1 MLNPLQQ
8 DKLAIILNDELLISS
23 IEAVFN
29 ETINKIKPD
38 IEKTDNNSVLG
49 EKYRSYEIAKQIIK
63 QGFIDLRSYQEDNKV
78 NKTFKK
84 ER

>member
-23 IEAVFN
+23 IEAVFS
-29 ETINKIKPD
+29 ETVDKSRPE
-38 IEKTDNNSVLG
+38 IEKTNNNSVLG

>member
-29 ETINKIKPD
+29 ETINKSKPD